1 MKKQMLLGGVA
12 MAFAL
17 ASYTAF
23 VRPSSAG

>member
-1 MKKQMLLGGVA
+1 MKKQLLLGGVA

-17 ASYTAF
+17 VSYTAF